1 MVNDQV
7 MGRPQIPIVVDG
19 RTYYGCCE
27 NCKKRLADD
36 QTARVAEDPVSGA
49 TVDKSVAII
58 GQDSSGRVFY
68 FASEDNV
75 RAVNKSL

>member
-1 MVNDQV
+1 MHAVSGAEQLFTHL
-7 MGRPQIPIVVDG
+7 GE
-19 RTYYGCCE
+19 Y
-27 NCKKRLADD
+27 

>member
-1 MVNDQV
+1 MVNDQL

-19 RTYYGCCE
+19 RTHYGCCE

-36 QTARVAEDPVSGA
+36 ETARVAKDPVSGA
-49 TVDKSVAII
+49 LVDKSAAVI

-68 FASEDNV
+68 FASEGNL
-75 RAVNKSL
+75 RAFNSL